1 MGHISVLVNYFAIS
15 IQCTLRNR
23 TYGRGRHGPRKE
35 LLKAASWLYIVL
47 ILLLTW
53 PVAASRA
60 TLSKG
65 RGLRGVSNL
74 NLTADSY
81 LLRRAQLNELSSHSV
96 GEGLEKGYRAWEA
109 QAEGNS
115 WPKQLAGRGQLGMKA
130 AGNSWKQLTAS
141 NNMQQLEAS
150 SRQQQHN
157 AAPQPG
163 ECCTH
168 THHPLHDSNTC
179 GYGEALWIAPVL

>member
-1 MGHISVLVNYFAIS
+1 MNYFAIS
-15 IQCTLRNR
+15 IPCTLRNR

-65 RGLRGVSNL
+65 RGLRGVSNS

-96 GEGLEKGYRAWEA
+96 GEGVEKGYGAWEA

-115 WPKQLAGRGQLGMKA
+115 WPKQLAGRGQLGMETANSQQQYAA
-130 AGNSWKQLTAS
+130 AGS
-141 NNMQQLEAS
+141 
-150 SRQQQHN
+150 QQQ
-157 AAPQPG
+157 AAAVQ
-163 ECCTH
+163 CST
-168 THHPLHDSNTC
+168 T
-179 GYGEALWIAPVL
+179 IR